1 MKLGEALARRA
12 ELQSR
17 LGQVRDRLRVSAL
30 IQEGDEPPEDPVP
43 LLAELDQIAG
53 ELEQLI
59 SAINGTNATTRLP
72 SGATLTQALA
82 RRDVLGLKHS
92 ALKAVA
98 DATTQQQARYS
109 RSEIRLVRTF
119 DVADV
124 RQRVDSLAREQRQ
137 LDVEIQAPALHGNA
151 QHRHTS
157 TAHHV
162 RRTTK
167 TLSLAA
173 VRAGKGISCR
183 SITGDQ
189 VGQES
194 RSAGCRDDLE

>member
-1 MKLGEALARRA
+1 MKLGEALAKRA

-30 IQEGDEPPEDPVP
+30 IQEGDEPPEDPAP

-59 SAINGTNATTRLP
+59 SDINMTNATTRLP
-72 SGATLTQALA
+72 SGTTLTQALA

-98 DATTQQQARYS
+98 DATIQQQARYS

-119 DVADV
+119 DVADI
-124 RQRVDSLAREQRQ
+124 RKRVDSLAREQRQ
-137 LDVEIQAPALHGNA
+137 LDVEIQAANWTVELDETH
-151 QHRHTS
+151 
-157 TAHHV
+157 
-162 RRTTK
+162 
-167 TLSLAA
+167 
-173 VRAGKGISCR
+173 
-183 SITGDQ
+183 D
-189 VGQES
+189 
-194 RSAGCRDDLE
+194 

>member
-1 MKLGEALARRA
+1 MKLGEALAKRA

-30 IQEGDEPPEDPVP
+30 IQEGDEPPEDPAA

-59 SAINGTNATTRLP
+59 SAINRTNATTRLP
-72 SGATLTQALA
+72 SGATLTAALA

-124 RQRVDSLAREQRQ
+124 RKRVDSLAREQRQ
-137 LDVEIQAPALHGNA
+137 LDVEIQAANWTVELDE
-151 QHRHTS
+151 
-157 TAHHV
+157 AH
-162 RRTTK
+162 
-167 TLSLAA
+167 
-173 VRAGKGISCR
+173 
-183 SITGDQ
+183 D
-189 VGQES
+189 
-194 RSAGCRDDLE
+194 

>member
-1 MKLGEALARRA
+1 MKLGEALATRA

-30 IQEGDEPPEDPVP
+30 IQEGDEPPEDPAP
-43 LLAELDQIAG
+43 LLAELDQIAA
-53 ELEQLI
+53 ELERLI
-59 SAINGTNATTRLP
+59 SDINRTNATTRLP

-98 DATTQQQARYS
+98 DATAQQQGRYS

-124 RQRVDSLAREQRQ
+124 RKRVDLLAREQRE
-137 LDVEIQAPALHGNA
+137 LDVEIQAANWTVEL
-151 QHRHTS
+151 
-157 TAHHV
+157 
-162 RRTTK
+162 
-167 TLSLAA
+167 
-173 VRAGKGISCR
+173 
-183 SITGDQ
+183 DQ
-189 VGQES
+189 ADE
-194 RSAGCRDDLE
+194 